1 MSYQFV
7 MLAVLVVLGICAIS
21 LWCFKAIK
29 TTKYKNDERWQLV
42 QNKANHVAM
51 HFNSTLGFIICIGFV
66 ITIFVDSQ
74 FTMPL
79 NSVLQYSL
87 LAILLRDTIELFTL
101 RHFDKVL

>member
-7 MLAVLVVLGICAIS
+7 VLAVVVVLGICAIS
-21 LWCFKAIK
+21 LRCFKAIQI
-29 TTKYKNDERWQLV
+29 TKYKNDERWQLV

-51 HFNSTLGFIICIGFV
+51 HYNSTLAFIICIGFV

-79 NSVLQYSL
+79 RSVLQYSL
-87 LAILLRDTIELFTL
+87 LAVLLRDTIELLAL